1 MTPLLL
7 QLARYGEISW
17 LGYHFA
23 GFIATQSGSDLG
35 HPLCLTAARLCEANL
50 EGSVCIDLA
59 ALADKPMFARLAL
72 PDAEV
77 PLAPALSDW
86 RALLL
91 ASDCAGEPGERAP
104 MTLDGDLLY
113 LNRFWHYEDEVAASI
128 NSLLTL
134 GTAAADTDFGDL
146 FGDAAEIDADQK
158 QAVLNA
164 ASKPF
169 SVISGGPGSG
179 KTSTVVRILALLLA
193 RQADCRVALA
203 APTGKAAARMQDSI
217 LRRVDQLGLDDAVIE
232 EIDFEA
238 TTLHRLLGYRG
249 RTFVHDADNPLA
261 VDCLI
266 VDEASMIDLKLM
278 YHLLQAL
285 PDDARLILLGDRDQL
300 ASVAAGNVLGDI
312 TGHGRDIE
320 TETAAVAGAVSLL
333 RGNYRFA
340 ADSVIGQ
347 LAENINRGRSDT
359 AIELLSDSG
368 RGLKWWQP
376 EDEETIEPEAL
387 EWICDA
393 YLPIFDCSSAQ
404 AALEVYEST
413 RVLCAVN
420 QGPLGVETVGR
431 RISESLLARAGLPPA
446 ELYPGLPIMITRN
459 HYELGL
465 YNGDSGILWREE
477 AGLHA
482 CFRSEGGIRSISIN
496 RLPAYTPAWTS
507 TVHKSQG
514 SEYDSVLMILPSD
527 PDSEVLSREL
537 LYTAVTRARQNFLL
551 QAARPALSAAVA
563 GLTRRHSGL
572 ARKLG
577 WSA

>member
-7 QLARYGEISW
+7 QLARHGDISW

-23 GFIATQSGSDLG
+23 GFIAAQSGSTLDQ
-35 HPLCLTAARLCEANL
+35 PLCLTAARLCEANL

-59 ALADKPMFARLAL
+59 ALADKPMFATAAVPGAEIPVAPSLA
-72 PDAEV
+72 A
-77 PLAPALSDW
+77 W

-91 ASDCAGEPGERAP
+91 ASDCAGEPGDRAP
-104 MTLDGDLLY
+104 MTLEDDLLY
-113 LNRFWHYEDEVAASI
+113 LNRFWHYEHEVATAI
-128 NSLLTL
+128 NSLLTR
-134 GTAAADTDFGDL
+134 GTVSAEPVFGEL
-146 FGDAAEIDADQK
+146 FDDATRFDVDQQ

-164 ASKPF
+164 ASRPF

-179 KTSTVVRILALLLA
+179 KTSTVVRILAVLLA
-193 RQADCRVALA
+193 RQPDCRVALA

-217 LRRVDQLGLDDAVIE
+217 LQRVGQLGLDDAVIVD
-232 EIDFEA
+232 IDFEA
-238 TTLHRLLGYRG
+238 KTLHRLLGYRG
-249 RTFVHDADNPLA
+249 QSFSHDAEYPLA

-285 PDDARLILLGDRDQL
+285 PADARLILLGDRDQL

-312 TGHGRDIE
+312 TGHGHDIE
-320 TETAAVAGAVSLL
+320 AGTAAVAGAVSLL

-347 LAENINRGRSDT
+347 LAENINRGQGEA
-359 AIELLSDSG
+359 AIELLSGNG
-368 RGLKWWQP
+368 RGLKWWQTG
-376 EDEETIEPEAL
+376 DTDIIKAEAL
-387 EWICDA
+387 EWICQA
-393 YLPIFDCSSAQ
+393 YLPIFDSSSAA
-404 AALEVYEST
+404 AALEVFEST

-420 QGPLGVETVGR
+420 QGPLGVEAIGR
-431 RISESLLARAGLPPA
+431 RISATLLARAGLPAA
-446 ELYPGLPIMITRN
+446 ELYRGLPIMITRN

-465 YNGDSGILWREE
+465 YNGDSGILWRDES
-477 AGLHA
+477 GLYA
-482 CFRSEGGIRSISIN
+482 CFRGEGGIRSISIN
-496 RLPAYTPAWTS
+496 RLPAYTPAWAG

-514 SEYDSVLMILPSD
+514 SEYDSVLMILPTD

-551 QAARPALSAAVA
+551 QASPPVVAAA
-563 GLTRRHSGL
+563 ISRLTQRHSGL

-577 WSA
+577 WPA

>member
-1 MTPLLL
+1 MTSLLL
-7 QLARYGEISW
+7 QLARYGDISW

-23 GFIATQSGSDLG
+23 SFIAAQSGSELDQ
-35 HPLCLTAARLCEANL
+35 PLCLTAARLCEANL

-59 ALADKPMFARLAL
+59 ALAGKPIFANVAS
-72 PDAEV
+72 PEAEI
-77 PLAPALSDW
+77 PLAPSLPDW

-91 ASDCAGEPGERAP
+91 AGDCAGKPGERAP

-113 LNRFWHYEDEVAASI
+113 LNRFWHYEDEVAAAI
-128 NSLLTL
+128 NSLLAR
-134 GTAAADTDFGDL
+134 GPAVAGPAFDEL

-193 RQADCRVALA
+193 REPGCRVALA

-217 LRRVDQLGLDDAVIE
+217 LRRVDQLGLDDAALE
-232 EIDFEA
+232 NIDFEA
-238 TTLHRLLGYRG
+238 KTLHRLLGYRG
-249 RTFVHDADNPLA
+249 QFFSHDAENPLA

-320 TETAAVAGAVSLL
+320 TESAAVAGAVSLL

-347 LAENINRGRSDT
+347 LAEDINQGRGDT
-359 AIELLSDSG
+359 AIELLSADG
-368 RGLKWWQP
+368 RGLKWWQAGD
-376 EDEETIEPEAL
+376 EDNIEPGAL
-387 EWICDA
+387 EWICQA
-393 YLPIFDCSSAQ
+393 YLPIFDCTSVAD
-404 AALEVYEST
+404 ALDVYEST

-420 QGPLGVETVGR
+420 QGPLGVEAIGR
-431 RISESLLARAGLPPA
+431 RISETLLARAGLPPT
-446 ELYPGLPIMITRN
+446 ELYRGLPIMITRN

-465 YNGDSGILWREE
+465 YNGDSGILWRDEI
-477 AGLHA
+477 GLRA
-482 CFRSEGGIRSISIN
+482 CFRGECGIRSISIN

-527 PDSEVLSREL
+527 PDAEILSREL
-537 LYTAVTRARQNFLL
+537 LYTAVTRARQNFLI
-551 QAARPALSAAVA
+551 QAARPVLAAA
-563 GLTRRHSGL
+563 IARLTRRHSGL